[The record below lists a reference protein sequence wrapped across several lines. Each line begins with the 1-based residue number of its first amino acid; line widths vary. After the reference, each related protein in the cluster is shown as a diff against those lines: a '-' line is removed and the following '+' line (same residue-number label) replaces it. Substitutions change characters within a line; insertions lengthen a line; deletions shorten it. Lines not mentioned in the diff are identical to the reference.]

1 MAGGHYVVYVR
12 RGAKWFLCNDASIAE
27 VDEAVVRNCEAYL
40 LFYMQL
46 SMNEF
51 AAATAMKDG

>member
-1 MAGGHYVVYVR
+1 M
-12 RGAKWFLCNDASIAE
+12 
-27 VDEAVVRNCEAYL
+27 VRNCKAYL